1 MSISV
6 ACVLEVA
13 RAIDVLVH
21 SAGNKR
27 PGRSFVESCKD
38 KGTDSKDKTGVGSEA
53 IKDRGDVPNQP
64 GEGNSTV
71 VANLQTYYQIFV
83 MVSFIA

>member
-6 ACVLEVA
+6 ACVLEIA

-27 PGRSFVESCKD
+27 PGKSFIESCKD
-38 KGTDSKDKTGVGSEA
+38 QKPDSKDKTGVGSEA
-53 IKDRGDVPNQP
+53 MRDRGDVPDRP
-64 GEGNSTV
+64 CEGK
-71 VANLQTYYQIFV
+71 IC
-83 MVSFIA
+83 ICIIW